1 VLNYFKIHYTV
12 SQRRGIIGLIICVFL
27 LQGVIF
33 GFNHFNKQETQVF
46 LNSEELSIL
55 EKTIDSLK
63 QIQLVKGTSKIYPFN
78 PNFISDDKGYQL
90 GMSADE
96 IDRLIAFRKK
106 NKFVNSTLEFQKVT
120 GVSDALLAKISP
132 YFKFPDWVNA
142 KNDNDGYQKKV
153 PKMIDINNASA
164 QDLMEIPGIGPSIS
178 AKIIKQRDEMG
189 GFLSKEQYQY
199 IWGLTPEVQQMM
211 LRYCQIRDVSK
222 VKRFKINELS
232 MKELT
237 LIPYYNYALAKETIT
252 YRSMHKGIQ
261 NIEDLTKVKGFPVE
275 KLNIIV
281 LYLEF

>member
-1 VLNYFKIHYTV
+1 MLNYFKIHYTI

-27 LQGVIF
+27 LQGIIF
-33 GFNHFNKQETQVF
+33 GFNHYHKQETHVF
-46 LNSEELSIL
+46 LNSEELAVL
-55 EKTIDSLK
+55 EQTIDSLK
-63 QIQLVKGTSKIYPFN
+63 QVQLAKGTSKIYPFN
-78 PNFISDDKGYQL
+78 PNFITDYKGYQL
-90 GMSADE
+90 GMSTAE
-96 IDRLIAFRKK
+96 IDRLLAFRKK
-106 NKFVNSTLEFQKVT
+106 NQFVNSAIEFQKIT
-120 GVSDALLAKISP
+120 GVSDVLLAKISP
-132 YFKFPDWVNA
+132 FFKSPDWVNA
-142 KNDNDGYQKKV
+142 KNDNYGYQKKV
-153 PKMIDINNASA
+153 PKVIDINKASA

-189 GFLSKEQYQY
+189 GFLSTEQYQY
-199 IWGLTPEVQQMM
+199 IWGLTPEVQQAM
-211 LRYCQIRDVSK
+211 LKYCHIRDVSK